1 MAVNHDVFR
10 LDVKMEDSDVYAV
23 AVSLSNATHVELL
36 YGNLLL
42 KEEIGCHTLIIQKGG
57 HN

>member
-1 MAVNHDVFR
+1 
-10 LDVKMEDSDVYAV
+10 MEDSDVYAV